1 MKDFE
6 QLSREHFNKQA
17 PIYDTTSTTYYSK
30 FPKISCHHTAEYLK
44 DYAYDS
50 LLDVGSG
57 TAYMLEL
64 LAKQKSADYFGL
76 DLSDEMLRV
85 ARDKNIPNT
94 TYVLG
99 TASKLP
105 YEDNSFDV
113 VTCIQSFHHYP
124 DPDSAMREARRVLKP
139 GGIYLLSDTGVGGL
153 VGWLENLIVFNFMKS
168 GDCHTTNKN
177 GIAKMMVK
185 NGFQVIEKKQLV
197 GFVYTVIGKK

>member
-6 QLSREHFNKQA
+6 ELSRKHFNKQA
-17 PIYDTTSTTYYSK
+17 PIYDMTNTTYYSK
-30 FPKISCHHTAEYLK
+30 FPKISCRHAAEYLK

-50 LLDVGSG
+50 LLDVGCG
-57 TAYMLEL
+57 TAYMFEL
-64 LAKQKSADYFGL
+64 LAKQKSAAYFGL

-85 ARDKNIPNT
+85 AQDKNIPNT

-124 DPDSAMREARRVLKP
+124 DPNSAMKEAWRVLKA

-153 VGWLENLIVFNFMKS
+153 MGWLETLIVFNLMKS
-168 GDCHTTNKN
+168 GDHHTANKN

-185 NGFQVIEKKQLV
+185 NGFQVMDKTQLT